1 MRSQNDRHEAPHHF
15 GLGFHDRDVLN
26 ARCQFLE
33 NFLPELAVSV
43 FSSSKRD
50 ACLDLGSLFEEP
62 SSAFLLDLEVVVLD
76 VGPQPDFFD
85 PGQMLV
91 LLGQFFFLCL
101 FVTVLA
107 VIHDA
112 ADWRIGVR
120 GDLDE
125 VELARLRE
133 SERLLRRKNA
143 HLLAG
148 AVNGSDLRRTNLVVY
163 ADSSQNS

>member
-1 MRSQNDRHEAPHHF
+1 MRSQNDFR
-15 GLGFHDRDVLN
+15 LGFHDRDVLN

-62 SSAFLLDLEVVVLD
+62 SSAFLLDLEVVVLN
-76 VGPQPDFFD
+76 VGPQPDFLD

-91 LLGQFFFLCL
+91 FLSLLFLLCL

-112 ADWRIGVR
+112 ADWRISVR

-125 VELARLRE
+125 VKLTRLRE

-163 ADSSQNS
+163 ADSSENP